1 MIMIT
6 LVSLILKVNYVL
18 NAESQLPFLRKLGN
32 KNMKEF
38 EPNKVSKVETV
49 KKELIYLL
57 WGGVRY
63 DSPESIK
70 RLISKG

>member
-1 MIMIT
+1 MF
-6 LVSLILKVNYVL
+6 KVNYVL

-32 KNMKEF
+32 KSTKEF
-38 EPNKVSKVETV
+38 EPNKISIIETV
-49 KKELIYLL
+49 KKELVYLL

-70 RLISKG
+70 RLISDGSFKK

>member
-1 MIMIT
+1 MIT

-32 KNMKEF
+32 KSMKEF
-38 EPNKVSKVETV
+38 APNKFSKVETV

-70 RLISKG
+70 RLISEG